1 MMKFYTCKGDD
12 GTTGLLGDG
21 RVKKNDLRM
30 ETLGTLDELSAFLGL
45 ARSLGKN
52 AFNGFIKNIQ
62 IRIYEI
68 MSELAA
74 TKENQLTYRKIT
86 ESSIEEV
93 ENKITEFSSELKS
106 INGFI
111 LPGDS
116 QLSASLSI
124 ARTVCRRC
132 ERRVVELFDEGVF
145 SNENIKKYL
154 NRLSSLLYVMEVFEA
169 SKSQGTPTPA
179 KVKE

>member
-1 MMKFYTCKGDD
+1 MTKFYTGKGDD
-12 GTTGLLGDG
+12 GTTGLLGEG

-30 ETLGTLDELSAFLGL
+30 ETLGSLDELSAFLGF
-45 ARSLGKN
+45 ARSLHPT
-52 AFNGFIKNIQ
+52 AFDGVIKQIQ
-62 IRIYEI
+62 IQIYE
-68 MSELAA
+68 MMAELAA
-74 TKENQLTYRKIT
+74 TKDNQQTYRKIT
-86 ESSIEEV
+86 EKSIKELEK
-93 ENKITEFSSELKS
+93 KISQFSNLVNN

-124 ARTVCRRC
+124 SRTVCRRC
-132 ERRVVELFDEGVF
+132 ERRVVELFDNGIF
-145 SNENIKKYL
+145 SNENIKTYL

-179 KVKE
+179 KEK